1 MTVETDRQAA
11 MAGGFFVPAASAANT
26 DRVPDREAILALAD
40 GSVWRGWSVG
50 PARAVTGRVH
60 IAGALVLV
68 EGDVVG
74 ALRGVDLGALEA
86 HLSAT
91 AAGRGPGTMGC
102 LAAPGAILPIHV
114 EVARAV
120 A

>member
-1 MTVETDRQAA
+1 M
-11 MAGGFFVPAASAANT
+11 
-26 DRVPDREAILALAD
+26 
-40 GSVWRGWSVG
+40 
-50 PARAVTGRVH
+50 TGRVH

-120 A
+120 ARGDIGRP